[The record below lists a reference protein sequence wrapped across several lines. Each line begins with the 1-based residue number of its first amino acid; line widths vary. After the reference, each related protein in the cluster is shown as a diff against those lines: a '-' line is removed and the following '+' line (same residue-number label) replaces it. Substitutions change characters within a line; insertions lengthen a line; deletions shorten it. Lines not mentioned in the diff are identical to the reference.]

1 MLSAIIAVTLSVP
14 DLSAAEQA
22 YTQWLSYRTVE
33 QGLVSRDIA
42 SAWGAP
48 LAEGRRY
55 AVLQPASG
63 EPVYLRLVQ
72 SPPTP
77 GYEVM
82 KTHGWNAN
90 EILVMDP
97 DALASRFAVPDSP
110 FRVIGPPRPLA
121 SSSTV
126 RAMQAI
132 GPAGELNY
140 FTRIPPGGGTLIKT
154 PAKSEVDRTFIVV
167 LGGPDMRAMRQF
179 YADVLGA
186 KVTEPYA
193 TTVNVLQDAY
203 GLPRDHVTM
212 LALVTISP
220 GFLIELDEYPSA
232 ARPRPIRDG
241 DLPPGMAI
249 VSFAVPSLDA
259 RALPWSVAPATRP
272 GILYAGRRSA
282 MLRGAAGEWIE
293 VIESPLAPET
303 ASD

>member
-1 MLSAIIAVTLSVP
+1 MLSAIVAVTLSVP
-14 DLSAAEQA
+14 DLNAAEQA
-22 YTQWLSYRTVE
+22 YAQWLSYRTVE
-33 QGLVSRDIA
+33 HGLVSRETA

-55 AVLQPASG
+55 AVMQPASG

-82 KTHGWNAN
+82 KTYGWNSN
-90 EILVMDP
+90 EILVRDP
-97 DALASRFAVPDSP
+97 DALAARFAAPNSP

-121 SSSTV
+121 SNSAV

-140 FTRIPPGGGTLIKT
+140 FTRIPPEGGALIRT
-154 PAKSEVDRTFIVV
+154 PARSEVDRTFIVV
-167 LGGPDMRAMRQF
+167 LGGPDMDALRKF
-179 YADVLGA
+179 YAEVIGA
-186 KVTEPYA
+186 QVTEPYP

-203 GLPRDHVTM
+203 GLPREHRTM

-220 GFLIELDEYPSA
+220 GFLIELDEYPPA
-232 ARPRPIRDG
+232 ARPRPTRAG
-241 DLPPGMAI
+241 DLPPGLAI
-249 VSFAVPSLDA
+249 VSFAVSSLDA
-259 RALPWSVAPATRP
+259 RALPWSVPPAPRQ
-272 GILYAGRRSA
+272 GGFYAGRRSG

-293 VIESPLAPET
+293 LIEHSAPAT

>member
-1 MLSAIIAVTLSVP
+1 MLSAIVAVTHSVP
-14 DLSAAEQA
+14 DLNAAEQA
-22 YTQWLSYRTVE
+22 YAQWLSYRTVE
-33 QGLVSRDIA
+33 QGLVSRETA

-55 AVLQPASG
+55 AVMQPASG

-82 KTHGWNAN
+82 KTHGWNSN
-90 EILVMDP
+90 EILVQDP
-97 DALASRFAVPDSP
+97 DALAARFAAPNSP

-121 SSSTV
+121 SNAAV

-140 FTRIPPGGGTLIKT
+140 FTRIPPDGGALIRT
-154 PAKSEVDRTFIVV
+154 PARSEVDRTFIVV
-167 LGGPDMRAMRQF
+167 LGGPDMDAMRRF
-179 YADVLGA
+179 YGEVIGA
-186 KVTEPYA
+186 TVTAPYA
-193 TTVNVLQDAY
+193 TKVNVLQDAY
-203 GLPRDHVTM
+203 GLPPEHLTT

-220 GFLIELDEYPSA
+220 GFLIELDEYPTA
-232 ARPRPIRDG
+232 ARPRPIRAG

-249 VSFAVPSLDA
+249 VSFAVSSLDA
-259 RALPWSVAPATRP
+259 RALPWAVPPARRA
-272 GILYAGRRSA
+272 GSLYGGRRSGTVH
-282 MLRGAAGEWIE
+282 GAAGEWIE
-293 VIESPLAPET
+293 LIESPEQAT